1 MRKNAKSWLGE
12 ASLKKLLR
20 PERCWGMGRPEM
32 DEDLQM
38 EQWQQVLSQKGRGPT
53 EHRASDVQWAEKMGK
68 GGQTWS
74 TQDFRATPGT

>member
-20 PERCWGMGRPEM
+20 PERCWGMGHPEM

-38 EQWQQVLSQKGRGPT
+38 EQWAGSATERKGPT
-53 EHRASDVQWAEKMGK
+53 EHRASDGEWVEKMGK
-68 GGQTWS
+68 GGQTWG